1 MDNTIQTVAKWQ
13 DAVITFLIQYGFK
26 IVGAIV
32 ILVAGMILA
41 RVVGKWCD
49 KWLGKHHLEPPIRLL
64 FVRLVRLVVMALV
77 FVVVLDQVGV
87 QIAPLIAGIGVAGV
101 GIGLAMQG
109 VLSNV
114 MAGLTIIFT
123 KPFRLGEYIEIAG
136 VYGEVISIELFST
149 KLMHADKSTV
159 TIPNRKIVGEIMHNY
174 GTLRQLE
181 LNVDVAYDSDITR
194 ALATV
199 RDILAGNPRVLKEP
213 APVVGINALE
223 DSSINIAARPWVK
236 VTDYGPAQLEIYQAI
251 VEKFRAA
258 GIAIPFPQREVRM
271 LADR

>member
-26 IVGAIV
+26 IIGAIV

-41 RVVGKWCD
+41 RVVGNWFD
-49 KWLGKHHLEPPIRLL
+49 MWLGKHHLEPPIRLL

-114 MAGLTIIFT
+114 MA
-123 KPFRLGEYIEIAG
+123 
-136 VYGEVISIELFST
+136 
-149 KLMHADKSTV
+149 
-159 TIPNRKIVGEIMHNY
+159 
-174 GTLRQLE
+174 
-181 LNVDVAYDSDITR
+181 
-194 ALATV
+194 
-199 RDILAGNPRVLKEP
+199 
-213 APVVGINALE
+213 
-223 DSSINIAARPWVK
+223 
-236 VTDYGPAQLEIYQAI
+236 
-251 VEKFRAA
+251 
-258 GIAIPFPQREVRM
+258 
-271 LADR
+271 